1 MNAETVTA
9 RSVVEALDRITGGR
23 IPPPGTPMV
32 AGSHPFVV
40 KRTSGLA
47 GKAVL
52 ETPGL
57 VVGDP
62 GKPIGSMGIAMTL
75 TESVIELAGAMG
87 LDAILTHH
95 PVADAASAGG
105 VPLRPYLDL
114 YHLALFELHEAFHGL
129 HPGIAYLH
137 GHRVVECDI
146 HFSGM
151 PGNVVFFGHALPDVH
166 TAGDILTRLAA
177 FMDREAE
184 SRLLALEADIRGCAN
199 IRETTLAAPARI
211 LVGGVR
217 APVSRILH
225 VFPHT
230 GFTARHLGM
239 ALERFAQVDTVIVSI
254 SRVLPDSE
262 LAAVIRDRGLTL
274 VAGNSHAQ
282 EIYENG
288 LPLAYALQ
296 RELPRVDFVI
306 LKERI
311 TAVPLRHFGNR
322 QIQQY
327 ARQMAA
333 RLGRPVQD

>member
-1 MNAETVTA
+1 MKLKTVTA

-23 IPPPGTPMV
+23 IPPPGTPLV
-32 AGSHPFVV
+32 PGSHPFVV
-40 KRTSGLA
+40 KRTSGLP

-62 GKPIGSMGIAMTL
+62 EKSIASMGIAMTL
-75 TESVIELAGAMG
+75 TESIIELAGAMG

-129 HPGIAYLH
+129 HPGIAFLH

-151 PGNVVFFGHALPDVH
+151 PGNIVFFGHALPEVH
-166 TAGDILTRLAA
+166 TAADILARLAA
-177 FMDREAE
+177 FMDAGAE
-184 SRLLALEADIRGCAN
+184 RRLLALEGEIRGCAD
-199 IRETTLAAPARI
+199 IHETTLAAPARI
-211 LVGGVR
+211 LVGSTG
-217 APVSRILH
+217 APVRRILH

-230 GFTARHLGM
+230 GFAARHLST
-239 ALERFAQVDTVIVSI
+239 ALERFPQVDTVIVSI

-262 LAAVIRDRGLTL
+262 LAAAVRDRGLTL
-274 VAGNSHAQ
+274 VVGNCHAQ

-296 RELPRVDFVI
+296 RELPQVEFII
-306 LKERI
+306 LKERV
-311 TAVPLRHFGNR
+311 TAIPLRHFGNAKIR
-322 QIQQY
+322 QY

-333 RLGRPVQD
+333 TLGRPA